1 MELTPNEMKNHQFA
15 SSMRGFDKNEV
26 KAFIEGAADALE
38 SAYSRIE
45 QLNRD
50 NEALKTRYEE
60 LKSLEDTIKNAAL
73 EAQKNAERVI
83 NNAKKE
89 AELIIKQAKVDCEK
103 MFEAKK
109 KEMAGVDQQ
118 IQKLEYTRDQFYSKL
133 RSDIEA
139 HLKLVDSICPPNKG
153 MKSEELQARK
163 EEGHD
168 HPTPAEEPPK
178 EKKERKPVP
187 TLDMKDDDIDAA
199 LENLSEA
206 PAEGIPAHEEPPVE
220 EKEQKKEE
228 NPPAGGEQENKARQE
243 AMAEVAESKETSDVK
258 EEVQDGQSKG
268 YDF

>member
-1 MELTPNEMKNHQFA
+1 MELTPNEMKNHQFS

-60 LKSLEDTIKNAAL
+60 LKNLEDTIKNAAL

-89 AELIIKQAKVDCEK
+89 AELIIKQAKVDAEK

-109 KEMAGVDQQ
+109 KEMAGVEQK

-139 HLKLVDSICPPNKG
+139 HLKLVDSICPPNKD
-153 MKSEELQARK
+153 MKSEELQTRK
-163 EEGHD
+163 ED
-168 HPTPAEEPPK
+168 NPDQPASAKEPPK
-178 EKKERKPVP
+178 EKEERKPVP
-187 TLDMKDDDIDAA
+187 TLDMKDDDIEAA
-199 LENLSEA
+199 LENLSET
-206 PAEGIPAHEEPPVE
+206 PAAEMPASEESPTD
-220 EKEQKKEE
+220 EKQEQKEKI
-228 NPPAGGEQENKARQE
+228 PSADGEQENKARQE
-243 AMAEVAESKETSDVK
+243 AMAEVAESNETSDVK